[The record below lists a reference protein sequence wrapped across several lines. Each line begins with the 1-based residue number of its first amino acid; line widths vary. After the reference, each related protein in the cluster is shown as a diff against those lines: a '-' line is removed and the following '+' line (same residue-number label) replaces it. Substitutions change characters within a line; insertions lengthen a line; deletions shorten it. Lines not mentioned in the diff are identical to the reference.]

1 MLLFIFKLSFK
12 SFKIIFIDICIIQ
25 SIFFWFRKFFCS
37 NNLDE
42 RIYNLIIILLFWN
55 IFIIINYHYIHS
67 EFVNFLTTILV
78 ISQSTII
85 FYYFF
90 YFYFNFLHEYF
101 YYFIRMWMT
110 YSLLN
115 SIACYNWIHLWNST
129 FTSLFRTEQYQESV
143 S

>member
-101 YYFIRMWMT
+101 YYIYTYVNDIFFIKQ
-110 YSLLN
+110 YCLLQLN
-115 SIACYNWIHLWNST
+115 T
-129 FTSLFRTEQYQESV
+129 FV
-143 S
+143 K